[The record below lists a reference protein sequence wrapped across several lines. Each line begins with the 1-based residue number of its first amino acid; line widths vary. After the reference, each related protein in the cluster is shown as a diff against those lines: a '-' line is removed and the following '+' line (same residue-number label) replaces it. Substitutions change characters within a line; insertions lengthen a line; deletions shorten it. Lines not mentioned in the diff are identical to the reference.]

1 MSGEKQKLE
10 ISEDKF
16 NAILRRLIDHKPVP
30 KNSVKADR
38 KRKLPKIISRS
49 K

>member
-1 MSGEKQKLE
+1 MSSEQKKLE

-16 NAILRRLIDHKPVP
+16 NGILRRLIDHKPTP
-30 KNSVKADR
+30 KKAIRASR
-38 KRKLPKIISRS
+38 KKKLHKVIDT